1 MTYRLPLARRRW
13 QLVVLGIVAAAIGLA
28 ALPATAAP
36 PVPRANWSPC
46 YRSTGFPFECT
57 TVQVPL
63 DHAAPRGAAISIAVV
78 RLPATD
84 PARRIGSL
92 FFNPGGPGG
101 SGVDF
106 VLQLG
111 PYLYSNEVRARFDM
125 VGFDPR
131 GVYRS
136 TALRC
141 FGTTRQWW
149 FAPFP
154 FPTSGEEEAIWEA
167 TDRYLVEACD
177 QRAGRIEDHMSTADV
192 ARDLDLL
199 RQAVG
204 DEALNYVG
212 YSYGSYLG
220 VTYASLFP
228 TRFRALV
235 IDGILDPI
243 AWSTG
248 VPGDGGNVPF
258 STRLKSAQGARATL
272 GEFFRLC
279 DTGTCAFAPDA
290 EQRFAD
296 LAARL
301 QAEPVVITTADGGT
315 VVFTYANLVSNALGA
330 MYNPFSWPS
339 FANFLTGL
347 ESLAT
352 TAAERGARLHAFW
365 RDAGF
370 ITKRGAPRYPNYAEA
385 FPGVACADS
394 DNPDTYEAWS
404 ALAAMPVA
412 GEEYFR
418 PLWTWISSVC
428 ATWHGGQASR
438 FTGPFTP
445 STAAPVLVL
454 NTYFDPATRYE
465 GAVAVNGLIGN
476 SRLVSVNGWGHTT
489 LFLSACA
496 DQAVSD
502 YLVNGALPPEGTVC
516 EQDSVPFIDFTAAP
530 TRAAAAASKRQK
542 AAGMMVPDAVRSV
555 LR

>member
-177 QRAGRIEDHMSTADV
+177 QRAGRIEDHPLV
-192 ARDLDLL
+192 YRRVDLDGRLA
-199 RQAVG
+199 RPAVHDRDRVVIG
-204 DEALNYVG
+204 LA
-212 YSYGSYLG
+212 
-220 VTYASLFP
+220 
-228 TRFRALV
+228 RAL
-235 IDGILDPI
+235 DRPI
-243 AWSTG
+243 HARGEIVLEGRAPAPS
-248 VPGDGGNVPF
+248 PG
-258 STRLKSAQGARATL
+258 RCR
-272 GEFFRLC
+272 
-279 DTGTCAFAPDA
+279 
-290 EQRFAD
+290 
-296 LAARL
+296 
-301 QAEPVVITTADGGT
+301 
-315 VVFTYANLVSNALGA
+315 
-330 MYNPFSWPS
+330 
-339 FANFLTGL
+339 
-347 ESLAT
+347 
-352 TAAERGARLHAFW
+352 
-365 RDAGF
+365 
-370 ITKRGAPRYPNYAEA
+370 
-385 FPGVACADS
+385 
-394 DNPDTYEAWS
+394 
-404 ALAAMPVA
+404 
-412 GEEYFR
+412 
-418 PLWTWISSVC
+418 
-428 ATWHGGQASR
+428 
-438 FTGPFTP
+438 
-445 STAAPVLVL
+445 
-454 NTYFDPATRYE
+454 
-465 GAVAVNGLIGN
+465 
-476 SRLVSVNGWGHTT
+476 
-489 LFLSACA
+489 
-496 DQAVSD
+496 
-502 YLVNGALPPEGTVC
+502 
-516 EQDSVPFIDFTAAP
+516 
-530 TRAAAAASKRQK
+530 
-542 AAGMMVPDAVRSV
+542 
-555 LR
+555 